1 MSKQE
6 IGAAQISIFN
16 LDDLAKVSDYSL
28 MDNLNPDPE
37 ATSDGMDHF
46 PRQVFS
52 GHYVPVKPTQL
63 QMQFMSAIAMDSLKS

>member
-37 ATSDGMDHF
+37 ATSDGMDIF
-46 PRQVFS
+46 LGKCSP
-52 GHYVPVKPTQL
+52 
-63 QMQFMSAIAMDSLKS
+63 AIMCL